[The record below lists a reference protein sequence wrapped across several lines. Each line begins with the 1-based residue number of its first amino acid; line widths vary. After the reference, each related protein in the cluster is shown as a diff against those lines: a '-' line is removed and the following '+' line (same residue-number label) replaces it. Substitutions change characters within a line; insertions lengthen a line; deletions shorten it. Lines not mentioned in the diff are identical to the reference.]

1 MHRPLIF
8 TTKDSVEE
16 LAGKRGYTVPEAVQH
31 LLPNERISGQ
41 LFMNILCQ
49 HGCTHD
55 AVELLCYL
63 MNPRVLV
70 WWALRCYDGVQEEC
84 RLALGRDGMSPEEK
98 RKADLQAKVAEV
110 SDTSAI
116 EQMIRANKQLQ
127 EKQAAEAEKALA
139 APDGM
144 NPAKCVDMV
153 LREVMK
159 AAWDMLTPEERQAVP
174 TPEQHRKATAFWDT
188 ARKNFDKAIEPML
201 PRKAVPVP
209 PEAQAVSG
217 DAIFAEIQKKT
228 SSIGPMVQ
236 QEMGKYFPLKLQ
248 GLPKPPSKEKT
259 DAALQAARRWLV
271 MPTDDNGRLASEA
284 AALVGKEPEG
294 LLAYLAFWCSAAMV
308 SETGTV
314 PGNPK
319 LAPRG
324 MASLLEQLALLE
336 GGDDDYEARFLT
348 FLRLGI
354 ECADGTSTWNS
365 DALEAGSAAPIPP
378 VAPLTP
384 HTRDR
389 SLDLFARRGFGREDT
404 DFIPPR

>member
-1 MHRPLIF
+1 
-8 TTKDSVEE
+8 
-16 LAGKRGYTVPEAVQH
+16 
-31 LLPNERISGQ
+31 
-41 LFMNILCQ
+41 
-49 HGCTHD
+49 
-55 AVELLCYL
+55 
-63 MNPRVLV
+63 
-70 WWALRCYDGVQEEC
+70 
-84 RLALGRDGMSPEEK
+84 
-98 RKADLQAKVAEV
+98 
-110 SDTSAI
+110 
-116 EQMIRANKQLQ
+116 
-127 EKQAAEAEKALA
+127 
-139 APDGM
+139 
-144 NPAKCVDMV
+144 
-153 LREVMK
+153 
-159 AAWDMLTPEERQAVP
+159 
-174 TPEQHRKATAFWDT
+174 
-188 ARKNFDKAIEPML
+188 
-201 PRKAVPVP
+201 
-209 PEAQAVSG
+209 
-217 DAIFAEIQKKT
+217 KT

-248 GLPKPPSKEKT
+248 GLPKQPSKEKT

-365 DALEAGSAAPIPP
+365 DALVAGTAAPIPP

-389 SLDLFARRGFGREDT
+389 SLDLFARRGFGREN
-404 DFIPPR
+404 

>member
-1 MHRPLIF
+1 MSWQGEQMHRPLIF

-84 RLALGRDGMSPEEK
+84 RLALERDGMSPEEK
-98 RKADLQAKVAEV
+98 RKADLQAKVAEI

-159 AAWDMLTPEERQAVP
+159 ATWDMLTPEERQAVP

-209 PEAQAVSG
+209 PEVQAVSG

-228 SSIGPMVQ
+228 S
-236 QEMGKYFPLKLQ
+236 
-248 GLPKPPSKEKT
+248 
-259 DAALQAARRWLV
+259 
-271 MPTDDNGRLASEA
+271 
-284 AALVGKEPEG
+284 
-294 LLAYLAFWCSAAMV
+294 
-308 SETGTV
+308 
-314 PGNPK
+314 
-319 LAPRG
+319 
-324 MASLLEQLALLE
+324 
-336 GGDDDYEARFLT
+336 
-348 FLRLGI
+348 
-354 ECADGTSTWNS
+354 
-365 DALEAGSAAPIPP
+365 
-378 VAPLTP
+378 
-384 HTRDR
+384 
-389 SLDLFARRGFGREDT
+389 
-404 DFIPPR
+404 